1 MLLTYFKYG
10 KTRYFSIELTN
21 KQSESGMAVM
31 VTLIEVL
38 ILAVIQ
44 GLTEWLPVSSSGH
57 LVITQKV
64 LGLNLPLIYSVMLH
78 VGTLIVVLTVFRKDI
93 INIIKAV
100 IKRDFK
106 TDEGKL
112 ALLIAVGSVPIAI
125 IGFVF
130 YDVFKSLFSNIPAV
144 ALALLITGCVLFFSE
159 KRPGNKKMG
168 ILDSLLIGLAQ
179 GVAIIPGVSRSGVTL
194 ATGLLRKID
203 KATAFRY
210 SFLLSVPAVIGATVM
225 ESKDLAVGNLD
236 TVPLILGATISMIVG
251 YVSLKLV
258 QKIVMSEKFHLF
270 AYYCWTIGI
279 AIILFTIF
287 Q

>member
-1 MLLTYFKYG
+1 
-10 KTRYFSIELTN
+10 
-21 KQSESGMAVM
+21 M

-38 ILAVIQ
+38 VLAVIQ

-93 INIIKAV
+93 LDIIKALV
-100 IKRDFK
+100 KRDFE
-106 TDEGKL
+106 TEEGKL
-112 ALLIAVGSVPIAI
+112 ALFIAVGSVPIAI

-130 YDVFKSLFSNIPAV
+130 YDFFKSLFSNLLAV
-144 ALALLITGCVLFFSE
+144 GLALLITGWVLFFSE
-159 KRPGNKKMG
+159 KRIGNRKMG

-179 GVAIIPGVSRSGVTL
+179 GVTIIPGISRSGVTV
-194 ATGLLRKID
+194 ATGLLRRVD
-203 KATAFRY
+203 KAIAFKY
-210 SFLLSVPAVIGATVM
+210 SFLLSVPAVLGATVM
-225 ESKDLAVGNLD
+225 ESRELVVINVNM
-236 TVPLILGATISMIVG
+236 VPLFLGAIISMIVG
-251 YVSLKLV
+251 YVSLKLL
-258 QKIVMSEKFHLF
+258 QKIVMNEKIHLF
-270 AYYCWTIGI
+270 AYYCWIVGL